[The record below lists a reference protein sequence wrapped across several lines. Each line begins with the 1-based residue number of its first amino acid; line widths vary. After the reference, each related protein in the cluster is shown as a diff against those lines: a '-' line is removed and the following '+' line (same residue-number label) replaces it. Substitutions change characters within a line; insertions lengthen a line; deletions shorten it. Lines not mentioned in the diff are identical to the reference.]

1 MKQNSMNNHKVTFSA
16 NRLRNGDRLKFIGIT
31 GGVGAGKSAVL
42 KYLSEKENI
51 RVMLADEIAHDLMRQ
66 GTHCYKKIVKAF
78 MYDDILDCNG
88 EFDRGKLAQVIFS
101 SDEKRLK
108 MNAIVHPEVKAYV
121 KEQFILEKEKGK
133 LDFLVLEAALLIE
146 ERYDEICDELWYI
159 YASPEVRKR
168 RLMTTRG
175 YSEEKVHQIF
185 KSQLP
190 EEVYRKKCK
199 VTIDNNGDLSQTFL
213 QIDEALTT
221 LKNTTKE
228 NVIEME
234 QPFVFGLDIG
244 TRNVVGTVGY
254 QEDEHS
260 FIIQAQCI
268 MEHETRA
275 MIDGQIHDIGRV
287 SRTIAKVKEKLE
299 EQIKQPL
306 TDVCI
311 AAAGRVL
318 KTITVN
324 VEYEYPEETVVTAEY
339 IHTLDLLGIEKAQNL
354 LKEEKDTKYKF
365 YCVGYTVVKYYLND
379 EVFSNIEGHKANKI
393 SEELIVTF
401 LPEDVVDGLYAAVGQ
416 AGLSVA
422 SLTLEPIAAI
432 NIAIP
437 ESFRMLNI
445 ALVDI
450 GAGTSDICVTKD
462 GSIAAY
468 GMIPLAGDELTELIV
483 QQYLVDFKTAEY
495 IKVAS
500 TEQKEITYRDIMLI
514 EHTIPAEEIWNL
526 TAPTVERMTTAVAAK
541 IKELNGDKSVSATFI
556 VGGGG
561 KIHGYAESLAEKLG
575 IIKERVA
582 LRGEEVLQEVTF
594 LQPDIKK
601 DPLLVTPIGICI
613 NYYQQK
619 NNFIMVRLNGERIKL
634 YNNNKLTIVDAALQA
649 GFSNEDL
656 FPRRGKEIHYN
667 INGVDKVERG
677 VAGESAVITMNGK
690 PAGMSTRL
698 EPNSE
703 IEIQLSTKGEDAVLC
718 IEQLEEYRG
727 QQVHF
732 IVNGNRVTCP
742 KCVEVNGELKPGAY
756 EIQDGDVIEIR
767 SYYTVEQIAAFMD
780 VEVDMTEDVFVNNR
794 SVDMDTR
801 VYDNFT
807 IDWTTLAY
815 AVAEEQASDDNED
828 AVEGVK
834 EEAVHG
840 VAASDTSAET
850 KADTVSQHTDVLQTI
865 KVYVNNEPV
874 VLTGKKEYIF
884 VDIFDFYDF
893 DLKAGGGRGVITL
906 LNGEDA
912 QYIAVLKNDD
922 QITLAWKE
930 N

>member
-1 MKQNSMNNHKVTFSA
+1 M
-16 NRLRNGDRLKFIGIT
+16 KFIGIT

-51 RVMLADEIAHDLMRQ
+51 RVMLADEIAHDLMKQ
-66 GTHCYKKIVKAF
+66 GTRCYKKIMKAF
-78 MYDDILDCNG
+78 MYDNILDPSG
-88 EFDRGKLAQVIFS
+88 EFDRGKLAKVIFS

-108 MNAIVHPEVKAYV
+108 MNSIVHPAVKEYV
-121 KEQFILEKEKGK
+121 KEQLALERGKGE

-146 ERYDEICDELWYI
+146 DHYNEVCDELWYI
-159 YASPEVRKR
+159 YASPEVRR
-168 RLMTTRG
+168 ERLMTTRG
-175 YSEEKVHQIF
+175 YSEEKVQQIF
-185 KSQLP
+185 DSQLP
-190 EEVYRKKCK
+190 EEVYREKCK
-199 VTIDNNGDLSQTFL
+199 VTIDNDGDLSETFL
-213 QIDEALTT
+213 QIDKALKDEA
-221 LKNTTKE
+221 KE
-228 NVIEME
+228 NVIGME

-299 EQIKQPL
+299 EQIKQLL

-318 KTITVN
+318 KTITVT
-324 VEYEYPEETVVTAEY
+324 VEYEYPEETVVAPED

-354 LKEEKDTKYKF
+354 LKEQNDTQYKF

-379 EVFSNIEGHKANKI
+379 ETFSNIEGHKANKI
-393 SEELIVTF
+393 SEDIIVTF
-401 LPEDVVDGLYAAVGQ
+401 LPEDVVDGLYSAVGQ
-416 AGLSVA
+416 AGLTVA

-450 GAGTSDICVTKD
+450 GAGTSDISVTKD
-462 GSIAAY
+462 GSITAY

-495 IKVAS
+495 IKLAS
-500 TEQKEITYRDIMLI
+500 SEQEEITYKDIMMI
-514 EHTIPAEEIWNL
+514 EHTIPAEDVWNL
-526 TAPTVERMTTAVAAK
+526 TAPTVDRMTTAVAAK
-541 IKELNGDKSVSATFI
+541 IKELNGDKSVSAAFI

-561 KIHGYAESLAEKLG
+561 KIHGYTESLAEKLG
-575 IIKERVA
+575 IISERVA

-619 NNFIMVRLNGERIKL
+619 NSFIMVRLNGERVKL

-703 IEIQLSTKGEDAVLC
+703 IEIQLSTQGEDAVLR
-718 IEQLEEYRG
+718 IEKLDEYRG
-727 QQVHF
+727 QQVTF
-732 IVNGNRVTCP
+732 IVNGTRVTCP

-767 SYYTVEQIAAFMD
+767 SYYTVEQIAEFMD

-807 IDWTTLAY
+807 LDWTTLAY
-815 AVAEEQASDDNED
+815 AVAEEQTA
-828 AVEGVK
+828 
-834 EEAVHG
+834 EEAG
-840 VAASDTSAET
+840 SENYGT
-850 KADTVSQHTDVLQTI
+850 ADTEEDYGAESAGESVEAAGGAAPQQPGVTQTLQ
-865 KVYVNNEPV
+865 VYVNGEPV
-874 VLTGKKEYIF
+874 MLTGKSEYIF
-884 VDIFDFYDF
+884 VDIFEFYDF

-912 QYIAVLKNDD
+912 PYIAVLKNGD
-922 QITLAWKE
+922 QIKLAWKE

>member
-1 MKQNSMNNHKVTFSA
+1 M
-16 NRLRNGDRLKFIGIT
+16 KFIGIT
-31 GGVGAGKSAVL
+31 GGVGAGKSAIL
-42 KYLSEKENI
+42 QYLSEKENI
-51 RVMLADEIAHDLMRQ
+51 RVMLADEIAHDLMKQ
-66 GTHCYKKIVKAF
+66 GTRCYKKIVKAF
-78 MYDDILDCNG
+78 MYDNILDCDG
-88 EFDRGKLAQVIFS
+88 EFDRGKLAKVIFS

-108 MNAIVHPEVKAYV
+108 MNSIVHPAVKEYV
-121 KEQFILEKEKGK
+121 KEQLALERARGE
-133 LDFLVLEAALLIE
+133 LEFLVLEAALLIE
-146 ERYDEICDELWYI
+146 DHYDEVCDELWYI
-159 YASPEVRKR
+159 YASQEVRKE
-168 RLMTTRG
+168 RLMRTRG
-175 YSEEKVHQIF
+175 YSEEKVEQIF
-185 KSQLP
+185 ESQLP
-190 EEVYRKKCK
+190 EKVYREKCK
-199 VTIDNNGDLSQTFL
+199 VTIDNNGDLSETFL
-213 QIDEALTT
+213 QIDEALASLEDTM
-221 LKNTTKE
+221 KE
-228 NVIEME
+228 NVIGME

-260 FIIQAQCI
+260 FIVQAQCV

-318 KTITVN
+318 KTITVT
-324 VEYEYPEETVVTAEY
+324 VDYEYPEETVVAAED

-354 LKEEKDTKYKF
+354 LKEQNDTQYKF

-379 EVFSNIEGHKANKI
+379 EIFSNIEGHKANKI
-393 SEELIVTF
+393 SEDIIVTF
-401 LPEDVVDGLYAAVGQ
+401 LPEDVVDGLYSAVGQ

-450 GAGTSDICVTKD
+450 GAGTSDISVTKD
-462 GSIAAY
+462 GSITAY

-495 IKVAS
+495 IKLAS
-500 TEQKEITYRDIMLI
+500 TEQEEITYKDIMMI
-514 EHTIPAEEIWNL
+514 EHTIPAEEVWDL
-526 TAPTVERMTTAVAAK
+526 TAPTVDRMTTAVAAK
-541 IKELNGDKSVSATFI
+541 IKELNGDKSVSAAFI

-561 KIHGYAESLAEKLG
+561 KIHGYTESLAEKLG
-575 IIKERVA
+575 IISERVA

-601 DPLLVTPIGICI
+601 DPLLVTPIGICM
-613 NYYQQK
+613 NYYHQK
-619 NNFIMVRLNGERIKL
+619 NSFIMVRLNGERVKL

-703 IEIQLSTKGEDAVLC
+703 IEIQLSTQGEDAVLR
-718 IEQLEEYRG
+718 IEKLEEYRG
-727 QQVHF
+727 QQVTF
-732 IVNGNRVTCP
+732 IVNGTRVTCP

-756 EIQDGDVIEIR
+756 EIQDGDVVEIC
-767 SYYTVEQIAAFMD
+767 SYYTVEQIAEFMD

-807 IDWTTLAY
+807 LDWTTLAY
-815 AVAEEQASDDNED
+815 AVAEDTPADENGEASVRTED
-828 AVEGVK
+828 AE
-834 EEAVHG
+834 
-840 VAASDTSAET
+840 DYSAEAAE
-850 KADTVSQHTDVLQTI
+850 KEAEPVNGMASSHTGLTQTI
-865 KVYVNNEPV
+865 QVYVNNEPV
-874 VLTGKKEYIF
+874 MLTGRKEYIF
-884 VDIFDFYDF
+884 VDIFDYYEF
-893 DLKAGGGRGVITL
+893 DLKAGGGRGVITQ

-912 QYIAVLKNDD
+912 AYVAVLKNGD